1 MLVALS
7 TAMKPLVL
15 LLACLLAETCL
26 LQAQT
31 YHTPAEIR
39 RIMAT
44 SRLVYSVVLLDSSH
58 VVRADTYDTRVIEPG
73 RYFGQDSTGRHR
85 KSGTYATAIRKDTA
99 MSALYD
105 TAETCLVSGSVE
117 KARSCYLTLL
127 EKYPDNALLL
137 TRAGQ
142 TWQKSS
148 DSSRAKEYFLKAIHI
163 NPNDFMAHYLLAN
176 QYDRENNPEQAIAHI
191 TTAHLLNRND
201 TAIRLS
207 LQHIYEKNGMLY
219 DNWEFRPRYALT
231 QKSGD
236 EREIAID
243 SAEGAWLLYA
253 FCMALWEFEPDY
265 SMAMMQ
271 NASSSSFTLRE
282 LESMS
287 VMADFARNL
296 YPSDTCPTFLAR
308 LQEAI
313 KNGDLETFAMYE
325 VFMRRTPET
334 GMMMDEHYRNS
345 MRDFIMKYH
354 VQLR

>member
-1 MLVALS
+1 MSVALS
-7 TAMKPLVL
+7 STMKPLVL
-15 LLACLLAETCL
+15 LLICLLAGTCFL
-26 LQAQT
+26 RAQT

-39 RIMAT
+39 RIMTT

-58 VVRADTYDTRVIEPG
+58 MVRADTYDTKVIEPG
-73 RYFGQDSTGRHR
+73 RYFGQGSTGRHR
-85 KSGTYATAIRKDTA
+85 KSGNYAAEIKKDTIMA
-99 MSALYD
+99 ALYD
-105 TAETCLVSGSVE
+105 TAETYFASGPAE
-117 KARSCYLTLL
+117 KARTCYLTLL

-137 TRAGQ
+137 TRVGEV
-142 TWQKSS
+142 WQKLG
-148 DSSRAKEYFLKAIHI
+148 DSARAKEYFLRAIHI
-163 NPNDFMAHYLLAN
+163 NPGDFVAHRLLAN
-176 QYDRENNPEQAIAHI
+176 EYGRENNPEQAVAHI

-201 TAIRLS
+201 TSILLS
-207 LQHIYEKNGMLY
+207 LKHIYEKNGMMY
-219 DNWEFRPRYALT
+219 DNWEFCPRYALT

-265 SMAMMQ
+265 SIAMMQ
-271 NASSSSFTLRE
+271 NTSGSSFTLRE

-296 YPSDTCPTFLAR
+296 YSGDTCPRFLAR

-313 KNGDLETFAMYE
+313 KNGDLETFATYE
-325 VFMRRTPET
+325 VFMRRAPET
-334 GMMMDEHYRNS
+334 GMMMDEKYRDS